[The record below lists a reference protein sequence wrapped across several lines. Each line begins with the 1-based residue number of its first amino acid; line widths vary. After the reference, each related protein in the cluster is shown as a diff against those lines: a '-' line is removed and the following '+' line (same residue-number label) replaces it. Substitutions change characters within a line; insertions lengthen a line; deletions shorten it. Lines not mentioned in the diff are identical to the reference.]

1 MANATP
7 VHKPVPAPQAKAVN
21 PLDEFGPEVAP
32 APAVPAADVAA
43 LVAAAVAE
51 AMAKFSVSAGV
62 AVAPAK
68 NIVIPS
74 DIAEYKKAGGAHVGT
89 HDAVREDL

>member
-7 VHKPVPAPQAKAVN
+7 VHKPVPAPSKPVDALA
-21 PLDEFGPEVAP
+21 EFGPEVAA

-43 LVAAAVAE
+43 LVAAAVAD
-51 AMAKFSVSAGV
+51 AMAKFAFSAGV
-62 AVAPAK
+62 AVTPAK
-68 NIVIPS
+68 NIVIVS
-74 DIAEYKKAGGAHVGT
+74 DIAEYKKPGGAHVGT